1 LPHAAP
7 PPRAR
12 SVVTAIRTATGASKG
27 IEAWRTTS
35 TRYRSTARSKMIHGL
50 IDSLDLEV
58 RSWGRTDDDAN
69 PPETVEIIIAVG
81 AAGVFRAMV
90 AAFQI
95 WTRRDKIDR
104 VDITTPGGTK
114 FSVVGGSA
122 QDIET
127 IVGSVEFGDT
137 SQAK

>member
-1 LPHAAP
+1 
-7 PPRAR
+7 
-12 SVVTAIRTATGASKG
+12 
-27 IEAWRTTS
+27 
-35 TRYRSTARSKMIHGL
+35 MIHGL

-127 IVGSVEFGDT
+127 IAGSVEFGDT